1 MSKLLVAY
9 TELNEAR
16 KEIRD
21 LQVQLLV
28 AEHHIK
34 VLEQSLSRSRESLA
48 NVVALVHSPT
58 TEEA

>member
-28 AEHHIK
+28 SEHHIK
-34 VLEQSLSRSRESLA
+34 HLEQSLHNLMQ
-48 NVVALVHSPT
+48 VIQQTT
-58 TEEA
+58 TEEE